1 MSIAEFLLV
10 LIAIFGSAKLF
21 GEIAERL
28 GQPAVLGELI
38 AGVVVGV
45 SGFALVNPGDP
56 TVQLLSQLG
65 VILLLFL
72 IGLETDLS
80 KLLAVGSASTVVAV
94 VGVALPFL
102 LGFLAGRQLG
112 FDSLLS
118 IFLGAT
124 LTATSVG
131 ITARVF
137 ADLGHL
143 HARESQVVLGAAVID
158 DIIGLVILTVVSAIA
173 RGESLTTMGIV
184 KIAAI
189 AFGFVALALLLGK
202 LFAPPLVRLVAKLR
216 VGKALLFTAIM
227 FAFGLAYLAEELGSA
242 MIVGAFAAGV
252 VLARTE
258 RGHQIEREVRD
269 IAQFFIPI
277 FFVTVGAAID
287 LRQFN
292 PLDPQGRRNLVIGL
306 LLTLVAVVGK
316 LIAGFSAPGRGLRR
330 LVIGVGMVPRGEV
343 GLIFAQIGLA
353 SGLVSGALYS
363 SVALMVM
370 ITTMVT
376 PPALRALLPRRAAN
390 AAAEGGIAEYVVDAP
405 LED

>member
-1 MSIAEFLLV
+1 MPIAEFLLV

-21 GEIAERL
+21 GELAERM
-28 GQPAVLGELI
+28 GQPAVLGELV
-38 AGVVVGV
+38 AGVVIGV
-45 SGFALVNPGDP
+45 SGFGIVNAGDP
-56 TVQLLSQLG
+56 TIHLLSELG

-72 IGLETDLS
+72 IGLETDLN
-80 KLLAVGSASTVVAV
+80 KLLAVGSASTVVAA

-102 LGFLAGRQLG
+102 LGFLLGRQLG
-112 FDSLLS
+112 FGSVLS

-137 ADLGHL
+137 SDLGHL
-143 HARESQVVLGAAVID
+143 QTRESQVVLGAAVID
-158 DIIGLVILTVVSAIA
+158 DIVGLVILTVVSAIA
-173 RGESLTTMGIV
+173 RGESMSATGIALT
-184 KIAAI
+184 ALI
-189 AFGFVALALLLGK
+189 AFGFVAAAILLGRF
-202 LFAPPLVRLVAKLR
+202 FAPPLIRIVARLQ
-216 VGKALLFTAIM
+216 VGKALFFASIM

-269 IAQFFIPI
+269 VAQFFIPI
-277 FFVTVGAAID
+277 FFVVVGAAID
-287 LRQFN
+287 LGQLN
-292 PLDPQGRRNLVIGL
+292 PADPQGRRNLTIGL
-306 LLTLVAVVGK
+306 LLTLVGVISKV
-316 LIAGFSAPGRGLRR
+316 IAGFSAPGRGLRR

-353 SGLVSGALYS
+353 SGILSGALFS

-370 ITTMVT
+370 ITTFIT
-376 PPALRALLPRRAAN
+376 PPALRILLPKRAPTEIH
-390 AAAEGGIAEYVVDAP
+390 EGGSAEYVVDAP
-405 LED
+405 MED